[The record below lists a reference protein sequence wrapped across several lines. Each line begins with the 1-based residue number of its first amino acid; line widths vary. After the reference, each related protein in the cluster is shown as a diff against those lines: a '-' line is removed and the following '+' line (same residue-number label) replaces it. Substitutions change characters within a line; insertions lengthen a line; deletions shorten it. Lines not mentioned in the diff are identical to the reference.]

1 MHAIVT
7 AGGTPQPKEPLYEE
21 TRGGYKAL
29 LEIHGKPMIQ
39 WVLDALSGAQ
49 LIERI
54 IVVGLPIYTDLSC
67 SKPMQIIEDQGNM
80 IANIKAGVDE
90 LFKTHPSTQQVLA
103 ISSDIPT
110 ITSPM
115 VDWMI
120 QTVLE
125 SDDDVYYNV
134 IERSVMERRFPNS
147 RRTYTHLK
155 ELEVCGGDLNAIRAS
170 VATPENSLYARLI
183 EARKNPIRQASILG
197 FDTLLLLLLRQ
208 VSLEQA
214 AVLVSKRLGING
226 RAILCPYPEMG
237 MDVDKPHQLEMVRA
251 DLAKQSVV

>member
-7 AGGTPQPKEPLYEE
+7 AGGTPQPKEPLYDE
-21 TRGGYKAL
+21 THGGYKAML
-29 LEIHGKPMIQ
+29 DIHGKPMIQ
-39 WVLDALSGAQ
+39 YVLDALGGAQ
-49 LIERI
+49 LVERV

-67 SKPMQIIEDQGNM
+67 SKPLQILEDQGNM

-90 LFKTHPSTQQVLA
+90 LLKTHPDTQQVLA
-103 ISSDIPT
+103 VSSDIPT
-110 ITSPM
+110 INSAM

-120 QTVLE
+120 QTVQE
-125 SDDDVYYNV
+125 TDDDVYYNV
-134 IERSVMERRFPNS
+134 IERAVMERRFPNS

-155 ELEVCGGDLNAIRAS
+155 ELEICGGDLNAIRAS
-170 VATPENSLYARLI
+170 IATPDNPLYARLI

-214 AVLVSKRLGING
+214 AVLVGKRLGIKG

-237 MDVDKPHQLEMVRA
+237 MDVDKPHQLEMVRG
-251 DLAKQSVV
+251 DLAKQTVV